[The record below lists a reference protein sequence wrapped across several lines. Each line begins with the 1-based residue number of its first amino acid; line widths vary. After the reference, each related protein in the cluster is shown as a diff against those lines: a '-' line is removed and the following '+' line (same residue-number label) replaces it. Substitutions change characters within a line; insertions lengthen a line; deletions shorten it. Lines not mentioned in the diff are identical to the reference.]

1 MFLRLTPTL
10 SNTKDDKITV
20 IVSNVSYIK
29 GNNKGGAT
37 LTCIAGLVD
46 VEETEEEIYAL
57 LEELKFK

>member
-10 SNTKDDKITV
+10 SNKKGDKTTV
-20 IVSNVSYIK
+20 IVPNISYIRN
-29 GNNKGGAT
+29 NNKGGAT